1 MNKIDLLKRLLP
13 GFLPIVVYVI
23 ADEVFGMFWGLVVA
37 LLVALLELGIGYFRT
52 KEIDR
57 FVLFDVSYNFV

>member
-13 GFLPIVVYVI
+13 GFLPIVVYVF

-37 LLVALLELGIGYFRT
+37 LLVAL
-52 KEIDR
+52 
-57 FVLFDVSYNFV
+57 VA